1 MCLLI
6 SEDQEP
12 HSALNYSSG
21 NFMFKSDASLF
32 KNKSPCI
39 VKDDSHCSRTGH
51 SFMFLDLS
59 LLTEI
64 QKEAVRT
71 GKPGN
76 GKSRLR
82 RKIGLKE
89 QGVLQGRAGA
99 KCTGRAVWGVQC
111 WASRRVQGRSE
122 SCCRGQHQLGAQ
134 SQTFATSQIY
144 SWWNQWRFQVWSQ
157 MWQTTENIQYSV
169 LHSSCIPRNQRMVL
183 FIWMYQTIKQH
194 SQKKNTAKLEECM
207 GTSFWLAKLSI
218 RLLQLRREDVWAI
231 EIRLKDPMSVL
242 NYFEKNLTSCI

>member
-1 MCLLI
+1 MPSMLGCQTAPPVFIFRGSISQAPFYMVTVSMCLLI

-21 NFMFKSDASLF
+21 NFMFKSEASLF

-89 QGVLQGRAGA
+89 QGVHQGRAGA
-99 KCTGRAVWGVQC
+99 KCPGRAVWGVQC

-122 SCCRGQHQLGAQ
+122 SCCRGTA
-134 SQTFATSQIY
+134 SARS
-144 SWWNQWRFQVWSQ
+144 
-157 MWQTTENIQYSV
+157 TESNI
-169 LHSSCIPRNQRMVL
+169 HN
-183 FIWMYQTIKQH
+183 
-194 SQKKNTAKLEECM
+194 
-207 GTSFWLAKLSI
+207 LSDI
-218 RLLQLRREDVWAI
+218 FMMEPVEVPSMKPDVA
-231 EIRLKDPMSVL
+231 
-242 NYFEKNLTSCI
+242 NYRKHTV